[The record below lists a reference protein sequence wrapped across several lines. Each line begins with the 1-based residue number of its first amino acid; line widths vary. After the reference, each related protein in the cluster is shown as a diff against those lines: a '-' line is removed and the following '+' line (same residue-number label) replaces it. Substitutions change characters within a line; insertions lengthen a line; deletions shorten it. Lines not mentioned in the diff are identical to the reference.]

1 MNESALGPKL
11 SCTESVTEN
20 VKKARQKEDKKKE
33 KGETT
38 RLNYKKRRKDG

>member
-20 VKKARQKEDKKKE
+20 VKKDKKKG

-38 RLNYKKRRKDG
+38 RLN

>member
-11 SCTESVTEN
+11 SSTESVIEN
-20 VKKARQKEDKKKE
+20 VKKERRKKDKKKK

-38 RLNYKKRRKDG
+38 RLN

>member
-11 SCTESVTEN
+11 SCTESVIEN
-20 VKKARQKEDKKKE
+20 VKKERRKKDKKKK

-38 RLNYKKRRKDG
+38 RLN